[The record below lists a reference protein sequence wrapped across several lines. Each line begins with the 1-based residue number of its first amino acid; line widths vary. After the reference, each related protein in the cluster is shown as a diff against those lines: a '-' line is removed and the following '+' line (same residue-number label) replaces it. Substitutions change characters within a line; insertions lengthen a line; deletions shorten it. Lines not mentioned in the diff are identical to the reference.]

1 MRIFLFDIDGTLIRA
16 GGVGRRAM
24 TRAFVARFGIEDPF
38 ADFDLFGRTDLSI
51 VTDIVRAR
59 LGRSPEADEIAPFF
73 STYLEALEE
82 EMRAPEGYEVLPGTR
97 EIVEHL
103 HTQPDAL
110 LGLGTGNLEAGARL
124 KLAPTGYADRFRFG
138 GFGEDGAD
146 RAALLAR
153 GVERAYEVHGV
164 RPSGPREVW
173 VVGDSVRDVQAAHAI
188 GATAVAI
195 TTGWQ
200 DRDTLAAERPR
211 HLLSDMLGLMNLL
224 R

>member
-51 VTDIVRAR
+51 VTDVVRGR
-59 LGRSPEADEIAPFF
+59 LGRSPEASEIPPFF
-73 STYLEALEE
+73 AAYLEALEE
-82 EMRAPEGYEVLPGTR
+82 EMRAPEGYEVLPWTR

-103 HTQPDAL
+103 HLRPDAL

-124 KLAPTGYADRFRFG
+124 KLGPTGYADRFGFG

-153 GVERAYEVHGV
+153 GVARAHEVHGV
-164 RPSGPREVW
+164 RPAQPRDVW
-173 VVGDSVRDVQAAHAI
+173 VVGDSVRDVRAAHAI

-200 DRDTLAAERPR
+200 GRDALAPERPH
-211 HLLSDMLGLMNLL
+211 HLLDDMQELL
-224 R
+224 DLLA